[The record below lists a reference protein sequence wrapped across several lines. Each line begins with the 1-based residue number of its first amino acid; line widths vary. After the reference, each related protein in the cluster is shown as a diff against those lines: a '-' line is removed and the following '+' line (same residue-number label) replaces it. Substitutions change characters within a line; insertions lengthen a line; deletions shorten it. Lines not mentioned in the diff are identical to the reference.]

1 MKECI
6 RKTMSIELCFTCVN
20 DEYFD
25 IHYRDYYEYLSCD
38 VKRSKLYG
46 KYLKTFFKLRP
57 YESIVDSCL
66 DKDLYSELPF
76 FVCASKIY

>member
-1 MKECI
+1 MENFR

-25 IHYRDYYEYLSCD
+25 THYRYYYEYLSCE
-38 VKRSKLYG
+38 VKKSKLYG
-46 KYLKTFFKLRP
+46 SYSKTFYKLRP
-57 YESIVDSCL
+57 YEFIVDSCL
-66 DKDLYSELPF
+66 DKDLYCKLPF